1 MLDAS
6 RCVVPVDLSETFD
19 LKALNFILFWKN
31 WHKSASWILWLP
43 WLLCESNIPRFSN
56 ASQWHHFHLLLD
68 SIIRHQ
74 YTKVQL
80 DAVGVFLYSS
90 TSHRYS
96 LHQAFQNTF
105 FFFPPSMFYQA
116 VLEECT
122 ALLNIIVS
130 PERAKATSPSLCN
143 VLGKPIR
150 FIAQNIFPFVLQR
163 SQTPAVSL
171 SQRSLF
177 LSLCFECV
185 HTWLLCSYI
194 SWKRVCNQG
203 VCGAKLSIDYFWIQ
217 L

>member
-1 MLDAS
+1 MLHGVWFLLTS
-6 RCVVPVDLSETFD
+6 
-19 LKALNFILFWKN
+19 LKRLTLR
-31 WHKSASWILWLP
+31 HWILSPFGKTGIIQLP
-43 WLLCESNIPRFSN
+43 GFYGCPGCSVRLTSH
-56 ASQWHHFHLLLD
+56 ASAMHPSGII
-68 SIIRHQ
+68 SIYFWTQ
-74 YTKVQL
+74 S
-80 DAVGVFLYSS
+80 FS
-90 TSHRYS
+90 TSTQKCSWMLLFFVFFWTLNIAS
-96 LHQAFQNTF
+96 LLSPPSFSKHF
-105 FFFPPSMFYQA
+105 FFFSPSMFYQA

-150 FIAQNIFPFVLQR
+150 FIAQNIFPFALQR

-177 LSLCFECV
+177 LSLCLECV

-194 SWKRVCNQG
+194 SWKRGCNQG
-203 VCGAKLSIDYFWIQ
+203 VCGAKLSIECFWIQ